1 MQDNQHAYSVST
13 HADCSSTLH
22 PLCLPCT
29 FQISDWKLMEDTTCM
44 KLVSLLW
51 LEDWVWLD
59 SSESWTCVYGV
70 VVFGRWTVAAEP
82 VSLWVRYFGGD
93 QDQDRR
99 SEITRIMV
107 DQNNELI
114 NFCPEWS
121 HHCIWSTSM
130 WASSL
135 IWASETSLART
146 RERVAKPRGALR
158 SCVLAR
164 LPLLAQIGELAR
176 RLLIYLDPSD
186 LGPLILIRIISKEP
200 TLNLHDTRDQQT

>member
-1 MQDNQHAYSVST
+1 
-13 HADCSSTLH
+13 
-22 PLCLPCT
+22 
-29 FQISDWKLMEDTTCM
+29 MEDTTCM

-59 SSESWTCVYGV
+59 SNESWTCVYGV

-114 NFCPEWS
+114 NFCPSGVVTAFDLLACEQALLFGRVKRVS
-121 HHCIWSTSM
+121 QER
-130 WASSL
+130 
-135 IWASETSLART
+135 ASEQRS
-146 RERVAKPRGALR
+146 REAHFACPNRRAWSQPKSNNGQLFRF
-158 SCVLAR
+158 R
-164 LPLLAQIGELAR
+164 LNSDIWLGIFVVCNFS
-176 RLLIYLDPSD
+176 YLEMVD
-186 LGPLILIRIISKEP
+186 ILFIV
-200 TLNLHDTRDQQT
+200 

>member
-1 MQDNQHAYSVST
+1 MQDNQHTYSVST
-13 HADCSSTLH
+13 HTECSSTLH

-59 SSESWTCVYGV
+59 SNESWTCVYGV

-107 DQNNELI
+107 DQTNWLI
-114 NFCPEWS
+114 FVQS
-121 HHCIWSTSM
+121 GVIT
-130 WASSL
+130 AFDL
-135 IWASETSLART
+135 LASEQALLFGRVKRVS
-146 RERVAKPRGALR
+146 RERASERQSREGPFARAFSRGSL
-158 SCVLAR
+158 C
-164 LPLLAQIGELAR
+164 LP
-176 RLLIYLDPSD
+176 
-186 LGPLILIRIISKEP
+186 K
-200 TLNLHDTRDQQT
+200 

>member
-13 HADCSSTLH
+13 HTDCSSTLH
-22 PLCLPCT
+22 PLCLPRT

-59 SSESWTCVYGV
+59 SNESWTCVYGV
-70 VVFGRWTVAAEP
+70 VMLADELLRQNRCHFGCVTLGWSR
-82 VSLWVRYFGGD
+82 SG
-93 QDQDRR
+93 
-99 SEITRIMV
+99 SEIWDRS
-107 DQNNELI
+107 DHGRSNELI

-121 HHCIWSTSM
+121 HHCIWSTSL

-146 RERVAKPRGALR
+146 RERAAKPRGALC

-176 RLLIYLDPSD
+176 RLLIYRDPSD
-186 LGPLILIRIISKEP
+186 LGPLILIWIISKEP
-200 TLNLHDTRDQQT
+200 TLNLHDSRDQQT

>member
-59 SSESWTCVYGV
+59 SNESWTCGYGV
-70 VVFGRWTVAAEP
+70 VVFGRWTVSAETG
-82 VSLWVRYFGGD
+82 VTLGALLWG
-93 QDQDRR
+93 DQDRR
-99 SEITRIMV
+99 SKITRIMV
-107 DQNNELI
+107 DQMNWLI
-114 NFCPEWS
+114 FVQS
-121 HHCIWSTSM
+121 GVIT
-130 WASSL
+130 AFD
-135 IWASETSLART
+135 LAGKQALLFGRVKLVS
-146 RERVAKPRGALR
+146 RERTSKRAAKPRGALR
-158 SCVLAR
+158 SRILAR
-164 LPLLAQIGELAR
+164 LTLLAQIGELAR